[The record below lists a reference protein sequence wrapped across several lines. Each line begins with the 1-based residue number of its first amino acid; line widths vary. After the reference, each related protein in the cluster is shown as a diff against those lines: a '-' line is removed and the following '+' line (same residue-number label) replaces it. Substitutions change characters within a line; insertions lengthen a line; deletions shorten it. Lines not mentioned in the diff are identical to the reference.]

1 MPTTED
7 TSQIIVD
14 RRPLLIVIFARMRR
28 LLLLGSFFLIFLYL
42 LEQEGPADL
51 SLGGYKVLCLFF
63 LCVSLWA
70 TNLIPL
76 SITSLFAIAAI
87 PMLGIMDASQVYSF
101 FGNKAVFFI
110 LGVFILSAAMIASGL
125 SSRLSMWVLE
135 NWGSSPSNLVGAI
148 YLFAGVSSCFMS
160 EHAVAAMMFP
170 LVMEI
175 VTAMNLNRN
184 DSVFGKSLFFALAWG
199 CIIGGATT
207 VLGGGRVPLAVEILE
222 KATHGESSIG
232 VLQYSQL
239 SFPLIILL
247 FVAGWVVLKTMFPP
261 DVESVEAA
269 RKILKQKS
277 MNMGIVTF
285 QEKGVASVMMVT
297 LFFWFVYGETFGIA
311 NIALI
316 SIVVLFI
323 FNFVNWKMVEPHV
336 NWAIILLYGGAICL
350 GQVMAESGAA
360 LWLARNIFEETIHS
374 AGIFLVAV
382 GVLSMLLTSFMSN
395 SAVIAVLLPPALSMC
410 QTYEISPAVA
420 AMSVILPSNFAFML
434 PIATPASALAYS
446 SRFLSIGEMI
456 RSGFVLSI
464 FGILSYLFL
473 LFIYWPLVGFQ

>member
-1 MPTTED
+1 
-7 TSQIIVD
+7 
-14 RRPLLIVIFARMRR
+14 
-28 LLLLGSFFLIFLYL
+28 
-42 LEQEGPADL
+42 
-51 SLGGYKVLCLFF
+51 
-63 LCVSLWA
+63 
-70 TNLIPL
+70 
-76 SITSLFAIAAI
+76 
-87 PMLGIMDASQVYSF
+87 
-101 FGNKAVFFI
+101 
-110 LGVFILSAAMIASGL
+110 
-125 SSRLSMWVLE
+125 
-135 NWGSSPSNLVGAI
+135 
-148 YLFAGVSSCFMS
+148 
-160 EHAVAAMMFP
+160 
-170 LVMEI
+170 
-175 VTAMNLNRN
+175 
-184 DSVFGKSLFFALAWG
+184 
-199 CIIGGATT
+199 
-207 VLGGGRVPLAVEILE
+207 
-222 KATHGESSIG
+222 
-232 VLQYSQL
+232 
-239 SFPLIILL
+239 
-247 FVAGWVVLKTMFPP
+247 MFPP

-360 LWLARNIFEETIHS
+360 LWLARNLFEETIHS

-410 QTYEISPAVA
+410 QTYEISPTVA